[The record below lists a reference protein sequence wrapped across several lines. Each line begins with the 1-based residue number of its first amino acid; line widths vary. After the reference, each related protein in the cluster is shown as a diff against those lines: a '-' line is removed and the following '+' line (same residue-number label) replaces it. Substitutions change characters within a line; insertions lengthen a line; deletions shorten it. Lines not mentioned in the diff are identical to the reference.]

1 MVSRRQIHIFT
12 SKWLGRRG
20 GGLSKILNCYYHYK
34 KDKKDGIV
42 KRACTTTSKLN
53 TVRERRT
60 HTKICPPRELPL
72 FYTPYLVYRQA
83 HVTFVINVPMLC
95 AARVKTK
102 DMTGD
107 RKHWKKKKQEEK
119 MKWLVAIGR
128 QPRLLYTIKSGL
140 LMSLFCFN
148 HRKVSRCSLRFP
160 FNEVELSAA
169 PTIPWNA
176 LLIN

>member
-107 RKHWKKKKQEEK
+107 RKHWKKKTRRKDEVIGCHRTTATTAVYDQ
-119 MKWLVAIGR
+119 KWITNVSFLF
-128 QPRLLYTIKSGL
+128 QSSESKPLLSA
-140 LMSLFCFN
+140 
-148 HRKVSRCSLRFP
+148 FP
-160 FNEVELSAA
+160 FQRSRTERRAGYTLKRPVN
-169 PTIPWNA
+169 
-176 LLIN
+176 